1 MEKLS
6 EIELAKPVVLYL
18 KEHGWDVYQEVLIYG
33 KIADIVATFG
43 KLTWIIEC
51 KTSLSLKL
59 LEQAYNWRG
68 KANFI
73 SIAIPPLNSHPG
85 GDCFVKDILVKN
97 KIGLLSV
104 SKYQEDVFEY
114 IHPQLNR
121 KVINIQKFIKPEH
134 KTWAEAGSQHGY
146 YTPFQRTKQN
156 IEYEIKKHS
165 NGILFKDFIK
175 LTEHHYTSEATAR
188 SCLQKW
194 IESGIIKGAK
204 IVNQGNK
211 LFIYPIIIDKS
222 K

>member
-1 MEKLS
+1 MKKLT
-6 EIELAKPVVLYL
+6 EVDLAKPVISYL
-18 KEHGWDVYQEVLIYG
+18 EERGWDVYQEVLIYG

-43 KLTWIIEC
+43 KLTWILEC

-59 LEQAYNWRG
+59 LEQIYAWRG
-68 KANFI
+68 RANYL
-73 SIAIPPLNSHPG
+73 SIVIPIAVSNG
-85 GDCFVKDILVKN
+85 FTKDLLIKN
-97 KIGLLSV
+97 KIGVLTIRNS
-104 SKYQEDVFEY
+104 EVFEN

-146 YTPFQRTKQN
+146 YTPFQQTKTN
-156 IEYEIKKHS
+156 IEYRIKNYP
-165 NGILFKDFIK
+165 NGILFKDFMK
-175 LTEHHYTSEATAR
+175 LTEHHYASEATAR

-204 IVNQGNK
+204 IVNQDNK
-211 LFIYPIIIDKS
+211 LFIYPVIIDKS

>member
-1 MEKLS
+1 MKKLT
-6 EIELAKPVVLYL
+6 EVQLAKPIIAYL
-18 KEHGWDVYQEVLIYG
+18 EERGWDVYQEVLIYG
-33 KIADIVATFG
+33 KVADIVATFG
-43 KLTWIIEC
+43 KLTWIVEV

-59 LEQAYNWRG
+59 LEQVYNWRG

-73 SIAIPPLNSHPG
+73 SIAIPLNSYPG

-97 KIGLLSV
+97 KIGMLAV
-104 SKYQEDVFEY
+104 DKYQENVFEY

-121 KVINIQKFIKPEH
+121 GVINIHKFIKPEH

-156 IEYEIKKHS
+156 IEYEIKKHP

-175 LTEHHYTSEATAR
+175 LTEHHYSSETTAR

-194 IESGIIKGAK
+194 IEGGIIKGAK
-204 IVNQGNK
+204 IINQGNK
-211 LFIYPIIIDKS
+211 LFIYPIIDKS

>member
-33 KIADIVATFG
+33 KVADIVATFG

-59 LEQAYNWRG
+59 LEQIYGWRG
-68 KANFI
+68 KANFL
-73 SIAIPPLNSHPG
+73 SIAIPSNSNPG
-85 GDCFVKDILVKN
+85 EGFVKELLIRN
-97 KIGLLSV
+97 KIGMLTIN
-104 SKYQEDVFEY
+104 KYAEEVFEY

-121 KVINIQKFIKPEH
+121 KTINIQKFIKPEH
-134 KTWAEAGSQHGY
+134 KIWAEAGSQHGY

-156 IEYEIKKHS
+156 IEYEIKNYP
-165 NGILFKDFIK
+165 NGILFKYFIK
-175 LTEHHYTSEATAR
+175 LTEHHYASEATAR
-188 SCLQKW
+188 SCLRQW
-194 IESGIIKGAK
+194 IESGIIKGTK

>member
-1 MEKLS
+1 MKIKETD
-6 EIELAKPVVLYL
+6 LAKPVIAYL
-18 KEHGWDVYQEVLIYG
+18 EERGWDVYQEVLIYG

-43 KLTWIIEC
+43 KLTWVVEC

-59 LEQAYNWRG
+59 LEQIYNWRG
-68 KANFI
+68 RANFL
-73 SIAIPPLNSHPG
+73 SIAIPTTV
-85 GDCFVKDILVKN
+85 GDGFVKNLLMN
-97 KIGLLSV
+97 NRIGVLTVRYS
-104 SKYQEDVFEY
+104 EVFEN

-146 YTPFQRTKQN
+146 YTPFQRTKGN
-156 IEYEIKKHS
+156 IEYEIKKHP

-175 LTEHHYTSEATAR
+175 LTEHHYASEATAR
-188 SCLQKW
+188 SCLRQW

-204 IVNQGNK
+204 IINQGNK
-211 LFIYPIIIDKS
+211 LFIYPIIDKS